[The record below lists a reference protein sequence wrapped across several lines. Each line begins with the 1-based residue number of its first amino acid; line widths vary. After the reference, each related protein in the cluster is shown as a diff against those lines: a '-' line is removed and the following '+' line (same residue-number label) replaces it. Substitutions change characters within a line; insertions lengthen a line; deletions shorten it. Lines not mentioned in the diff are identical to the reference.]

1 MNKLKEFQESHGL
14 IADGVFGKK
23 TAEKMMEVLG
33 ILTYEHLSHF
43 LGQVAHETGDFNA
56 DTENLNYSKEGL
68 MKTFPKYFTPLLAT
82 AYARKPEKIAN
93 RVYANRMGNGDE
105 ASGDGYRYRGRGAL
119 QLTGKDNYA
128 AFAKFMMDPEI
139 LINPSIVAT
148 KYYFESAFWY
158 FSKNKLWPLCIIVND
173 LSITKVSKAINLGNS
188 SSTKTPNGL
197 KDRMIKTKEYYLILT
212 K

>member
-43 LGQVAHETGDFNA
+43 LGQTAHESGNFAA

-93 RVYANRMGNGDE
+93 RVYANRMGNGPE
-105 ASGDGYRYRGRGAL
+105 ESGDGNKFRGRGAI

-148 KYYFESAFWY
+148 KYYFQSGFWF
-158 FSKNKLWPLCIIVND
+158 FSKSKLWSLCIIINDQAIKAVTRVVN
-173 LSITKVSKAINLGNS
+173 GGY
-188 SSTKTPNGL
+188 NGL
-197 KDRMIKTKEYYLILT
+197 EDRIEKTNKYYSIL
-212 K
+212 KK